1 VSRAVPLETAV
12 SKAAHYLARLRSVG
26 HVRALSLLG
35 YRGSRDVQLDAG
47 VRIPRPAGVSLGDK
61 VHLCRDV
68 KLESAAL
75 EGSAEFG
82 RITLGDHVF
91 VGDRTS
97 IVSFAEIT
105 IGRLTMLAHNCSLMD
120 FNHGTTPGE
129 PLARQQGRTAPVVIG
144 SDCWLGAGV
153 IVLPGVTV
161 GDGTVVGAGS
171 VVTGDLP
178 AGVIAAGVPARV
190 LRPR

>member
-1 VSRAVPLETAV
+1 
-12 SKAAHYLARLRSVG
+12 
-26 HVRALSLLG
+26 LLG
-35 YRGSRDVQLDAG
+35 YQGSRDVQLDAG
-47 VRIPRPAGVSLGDK
+47 VRIPHPAGVSLGDK

-75 EGSAEFG
+75 EGSAESG

-91 VGDRTS
+91 VGERTS
-97 IVSFAEIT
+97 IVSFAAIT
-105 IGRLTMLAHNCSLMD
+105 IGRLTLLAHNCSLMD
-120 FNHGTTPGE
+120 FNHGTAPGGD
-129 PLARQQGRTAPVVIG
+129 PIGRQPGRTAPVVIG

-171 VVTGDLP
+171 VVTRDLP